1 MLAVMIVLRL
11 FHVIS
16 AVLWVGGFVMLVY
29 FVLPSLRAA
38 GPGGGQVMRT
48 LLVKT
53 KLVPYFPIVGGFT
66 VLSGLLLMWRDSSIS
81 QSNWGA
87 SATGITFSIGGLA
100 GLIALIIGGFMV
112 GRSISQI
119 RQVFLASDAGAP
131 PTPEQ
136 AARIAQLQDRAARGN
151 RIVAPL
157 LAIAVIAMS
166 IARYV

>member
-1 MLAVMIVLRL
+1 MLVAMIVFRL

-29 FVLPSLRAA
+29 FVLPSLRAS

-53 KLVPYFPIVGGFT
+53 SLASYFPMVGGFT
-66 VLSGLLLMWRDSSIS
+66 VLSGLLMMWRDSSIS
-81 QSNWGA
+81 QSKWAG

-100 GLIALIIGGFMV
+100 GLIALIVGGIMV
-112 GRSISQI
+112 GRSISQL

-136 AARIAQLQDRAARGN
+136 AARIAQLQERAALGN
-151 RIVAPL
+151 RIVGPL
-157 LAIAVIAMS
+157 LAIATTAMA